1 MECRYFSAE
10 IGEKPEGLGCL
21 CHDASSHAQDLAG
34 SDQHD
39 FSAEIG
45 HGLRRHWQR
54 ERAASEQ
61 MMKLAA
67 SVH

>member
-1 MECRYFSAE
+1 MERRYFSAE
-10 IGEKPEGLGCL
+10 IGEKSKGLGCL

-45 HGLRRHWQR
+45 PGLRHYWRR

-61 MMKLAA
+61 MMKVSA